1 MTGFGYN
8 TNGFG
13 AYPNRTGEE
22 KWRIIMHTNNN
33 KSNFGATGLTAAV
46 REKYFGYYGTS
57 AWNSITAASTDA
69 NTRTR
74 FGDGV
79 GLYDAYFTMNGI
91 TKLAIV
97 DGTGDLVDVTT
108 HTNRRVYT
116 LYNTCTTNIN
126 AILQNIDSRM
136 KSNSWQAND
145 TIFGSNS
152 SVDPVAGSA
161 TSGYLSDT
169 GASSGFLDNTNS
181 VPSSF
186 AIWGI
191 NRDSDNDTQVLCA
204 YSGNLQSGKADAWR
218 GSDPHTTLWSYWGND
233 FHSLS
238 ATQTI
243 SASTQSNAGVAD
255 GVNFPVT
262 TDVYLIA
269 YAP

>member
-13 AYPNRTGEE
+13 AYPNRSGAEN
-22 KWRIIMHTNNN
+22 WRIIMHTNSN
-33 KSNFGATGLTAAV
+33 KSNYGSLGISLPIAETAFGNV
-46 REKYFGYYGTS
+46 GTS
-57 AWNSITAASTDA
+57 AWNSITASSTGA
-69 NTRTR
+69 NSRTR
-74 FGDGV
+74 FGDGI

-91 TKLAIV
+91 TKFAIV
-97 DGTGDLVDVTT
+97 DGTGDLVDVST

-136 KSNSWQAND
+136 KSNSWQNND
-145 TIFGSNS
+145 SIFGSNS

-161 TSGYLSDT
+161 TSGYLSDS
-169 GASSGFLDNTNS
+169 GLSAGFLDNTS
-181 VPSSF
+181 AVPSSF

-204 YSGNLQSGKADAWR
+204 YSGNLQSGKGDSWR
-218 GSDPHTTLWSYWGND
+218 GGNPHTTLWSYWGND
-233 FHSLS
+233 FHSGS

-243 SASTQSNAGVAD
+243 SASKQSNPGLAD
-255 GVNFPVT
+255 NLANAAT
-262 TDVYLIA
+262 TNVYLLA

>member
-13 AYPNRTGEE
+13 AYPNRTGEA
-22 KWRIIMHTNNN
+22 KWRIIMHTNSN
-33 KSNFGATGLTAAV
+33 KQNHGSSGALSAAQTAFGNV
-46 REKYFGYYGTS
+46 GTS
-57 AWNSITAASTDA
+57 SWNSITASSTGA
-69 NTRTR
+69 NSRTN

-91 TKLAIV
+91 TKFAIV

-126 AILQNIDSRM
+126 AILQDIDSRM
-136 KSNSWQAND
+136 KSNSWQNND

-161 TSGYLSDT
+161 TSGYLSDS
-169 GASSGFLDNTNS
+169 GLSAGFLDNTNA

-204 YSGNLQSGKADAWR
+204 YSGNLTSGKGDAWR
-218 GSDPHTTLWSYWGND
+218 GANPHTTLWSYWGND
-233 FHSLS
+233 FHSSS

-243 SASTQSNAGVAD
+243 SASLQSNPGLADNVA
-255 GVNFPVT
+255 NAAT

>member
-13 AYPNRTGEE
+13 AYPNRTDVEN
-22 KWRIIMHTNNN
+22 WRIIMHTNSSKTNHG
-33 KSNFGATGLTAAV
+33 SNGNINTAIAAFGNV
-46 REKYFGYYGTS
+46 GTS
-57 AWNSITAASTDA
+57 AWNSITASSTGAA
-69 NTRTR
+69 NRTK
-74 FGDGV
+74 FGDGI

-91 TKLAIV
+91 TKFAIV
-97 DGTGDLVDVTT
+97 DGTGDLVDETT

-116 LYNTCTTNIN
+116 LHNTCTNNIN

-136 KSNSWQAND
+136 KSNSWQNND
-145 TIFGSNS
+145 GIFGSNS

-161 TSGYLSDT
+161 TSGYLSD
-169 GASSGFLDNTNS
+169 SGLSAGFVDNTS
-181 VPSSF
+181 AVPSSF

-204 YSGNLQSGKADAWR
+204 YSGNLSLGKGDSWR
-218 GSDPHTTLWSYWGND
+218 GANPHTTLWSYWGND
-233 FHSLS
+233 FHSNS
-238 ATQTI
+238 AAQTI
-243 SASTQSNAGVAD
+243 SGSKQSNPGLAD
-255 GVNFPVT
+255 SIPNSTG

>member
-22 KWRIIMHTNNN
+22 KWRIIMHTNSS
-33 KSNFGATGLTAAV
+33 KSNYGSNNQNMNNAAPFGN
-46 REKYFGYYGTS
+46 YGTS
-57 AWNSITAASTDA
+57 AWNSITASSTGA
-69 NTRTR
+69 NTRTN

-79 GLYDAYFTMNGI
+79 GLYDAYFTMNVI
-91 TKLAIV
+91 TKFAIV

-136 KSNSWQAND
+136 KSNVWANND
-145 TIFGSNS
+145 NIFGSNS

-161 TSGYLSDT
+161 TSGYLSDS
-169 GASSGFLDNTNS
+169 GASSGFLDNTNA

-204 YSGNLQSGKADAWR
+204 YSGNLTSGKGDAWR
-218 GSDPHTTLWSYWGND
+218 GANPHTTLWSYWGND
-233 FHSLS
+233 FHSNS
-238 ATQTI
+238 AAQTI
-243 SASTQSNAGVAD
+243 SASTQSNAGLADSVA
-255 GVNFPVT
+255 NSTT
-262 TDVYLIA
+262 TDVYLLA